1 MHRQSNMAI
10 PPPQQPALLRSLRA
24 AAADPQR
31 LAEAAVQL
39 MQDAAIPLAQ
49 PQYSANC
56 LSKIQR
62 YIDRRV
68 GAGQIRIVLFCRD
81 QAYQILWKGPRAEM
95 NLCLVL
101 YANHY
106 GYILRPSQLF
116 HVS

>member
-1 MHRQSNMAI
+1 
-10 PPPQQPALLRSLRA
+10 
-24 AAADPQR
+24 
-31 LAEAAVQL
+31 
-39 MQDAAIPLAQ
+39 
-49 PQYSANC
+49 
-56 LSKIQR
+56 
-62 YIDRRV
+62 
-68 GAGQIRIVLFCRD
+68 VLFCRE